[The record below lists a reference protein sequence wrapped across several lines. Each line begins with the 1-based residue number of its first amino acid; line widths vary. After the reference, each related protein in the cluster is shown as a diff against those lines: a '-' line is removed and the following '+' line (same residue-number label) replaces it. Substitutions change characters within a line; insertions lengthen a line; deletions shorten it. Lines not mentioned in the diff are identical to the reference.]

1 MSAAALALTHLPL
14 LPHCLKA
21 PPMSYDVIIIGA
33 GAAGL
38 MCAGRAVQ
46 RGLSVLVLDHA
57 KRAGDKIRISGG
69 GRCNFTN
76 IHCTHQNFISQNPH
90 FARSALARYTPQDFI
105 DLVERYDIAW
115 HEKTKGQLFC
125 DNSAQQ
131 IIDMLLSEAAIG
143 TDGGAEL
150 RLESEVLG
158 VDKYDE
164 GFIVTTSRENL
175 EAKSVVVACGG
186 PSIPKMGASRFGYEL
201 ARRFDLPIIE
211 PVPALVPLTFTGE
224 LKEPIAALS
233 GVSANSVVSH
243 PDQSFDEAL
252 LFTHRGLSG
261 PAILQISSYWS
272 PGDSI
277 NINLAPDTD
286 ILSAL
291 KTARVETPRQSPE
304 VWLTQ
309 YLPKRLAS
317 YFASHIKQV
326 RLADMSDAAL
336 NNLALMVNQWHVT
349 PAGSEGF
356 RKAEVTKG
364 GVDTDCLS
372 SKTMEVKS
380 MSGLYFI
387 GEVVDVTGHLGG
399 HNFQW
404 AWASGIACAEAL

>member
-1 MSAAALALTHLPL
+1 
-14 LPHCLKA
+14 
-21 PPMSYDVIIIGA
+21 MSYDVIIIGA

-46 RGLSVLVLDHA
+46 RGLSVLVLEHA
-57 KRAGDKIRISGG
+57 KRPGEKIRISGG

-76 IHCTHQNFISQNPH
+76 IHCTYKNFISQNPH

-105 DLVERYDIAW
+105 NLVERYSIAW

-125 DNSAQQ
+125 DESSQQ
-131 IIDMLLSEAAIG
+131 IIDMLIAEAAHG
-143 TDGGAEL
+143 SDNGMEL
-150 RLESEVLG
+150 RLETEVLG
-158 VDKYDE
+158 VDKYE
-164 GFIVTTSRENL
+164 AGFVVTTSREAI

-201 ARRFDLPIIE
+201 ALRFDLPLIE

-224 LKEPIAALS
+224 LKDPIAALS

-243 PDQSFDEAL
+243 PDHSFDEAL

-277 NINLAPDTD
+277 SIDLAPGTD
-286 ILSAL
+286 ILAEL
-291 KTARVETPRQSPE
+291 KKARTETPRQSPE
-304 VWLTQ
+304 NWLSQ
-309 YLPKRLAS
+309 YLPNRLAG
-317 YFASHIKQV
+317 YFASQIKQL

-336 NNLALMVNQWHVT
+336 TNLALMVNHWHVT
-349 PAGSEGF
+349 PAGSEGY

-380 MSGLYFI
+380 VKGLYFI

-404 AWASGIACAEAL
+404 AWASGIACADAL

>member
-1 MSAAALALTHLPL
+1 MSF
-14 LPHCLKA
+14 
-21 PPMSYDVIIIGA
+21 DVIIIGA

-38 MCAGRAVQ
+38 MCAGRSVQ

-57 KRAGDKIRISGG
+57 KRPGEKIRISGG

-76 IHCTHQNFISQNPH
+76 VHCGPDNFISQNPH

-105 DLVERYDIAW
+105 DLVERYGIAW

-125 DNSAQQ
+125 DESSQQ
-131 IIDMLLSEAAIG
+131 IIDMLLSEAKG
-143 TDGGAEL
+143 MSL
-150 RLESEVLG
+150 RLEAQVLG
-158 VDKYDE
+158 VDKYDSS
-164 GFIVTTSRENL
+164 FIVTTSQETL
-175 EAKSVVVACGG
+175 ECRSVVVACGG

-201 ARRFDLPIIE
+201 ARRFDLPLVE

-233 GVSANSVVSH
+233 GVSTNSLVSH

-277 NINLAPDTD
+277 TINLAPGTD

-291 KTARVETPRQSPE
+291 KEARTQSPRQSPE
-304 VWLTQ
+304 NWLSQ
-309 YLPKRLAS
+309 YLPKRLAA
-317 YFASHIKQV
+317 YFASYIKQH

-336 NNLALMVNQWHVT
+336 NNLALMINHWHVT
-349 PAGSEGF
+349 PAGSEGY

-364 GVDTDCLS
+364 GVDTQSLS

-380 MSGLYFI
+380 VKGLYFI

-404 AWASGIACAEAL
+404 AWASGVACAEACAEALH